1 MWWFPGL
8 LVRGVEAEMRAAASV
23 AAVVGLDGQGN
34 PEFPGLG
41 VIVGREG
48 QILTSAALF
57 PTGQEGV
64 VKTAAGSFEIIH
76 SLLYADALQDLA
88 LIQIKATTAPPVPLG
103 SAEGLRPQ
111 EKVWLPVKEGDSYRL
126 QESQVTGIFS
136 FSPRLTLV
144 KLMTADM
151 EKVPGTPIFNRQGEL
166 VGMLHLFT
174 IPSRKSESLKIY
186 LSWGKGYLPCNL
198 SLKKENKRND
208 GRPVNTAENPTPG
221 RQLTFWEGVAA
232 SQRQSWPEAQEKFT
246 ATLASL
252 GNLPEAYYGRGVARY
267 HQGDLAGAV
276 QDLEE
281 ASRGLSGYAL
291 AFMWL
296 GKAWERRG
304 NRKAARENY
313 EKAVQ
318 VAPDFS
324 EAWYHLGKLAYLEGH
339 LSQAKECLGKA
350 SEDIPHAAIRWWYF
364 GNIARSQN
372 RPLEALEAFDRAIKL
387 DDKFSA
393 AYLEGGKLLL
403 SVGKPQDATRLLTR
417 AVNLEPRRP
426 LTRYYLALA
435 HLLSWNPAGAWE
447 QYFVLQDLQPE
458 LAASL
463 AAALER
469 NR

>member
-1 MWWFPGL
+1 MG
-8 LVRGVEAEMRAAASV
+8 AAASV
-23 AAVVGLDGQGN
+23 VAVVGLDGQGN

-57 PTGQEGV
+57 SANQAGV
-64 VKTAAGSFEIIH
+64 VKTAASSFEIIQ
-76 SLLYADALQDLA
+76 SLLHVDPLQDLA
-88 LIQIKATTAPPVPLG
+88 LIQIKEKAPPPLPLG

-111 EKVWLPVKEGDSYRL
+111 AKVWLPVKEGDSFRL
-126 QESQVTGIFS
+126 QESQVTGIFP
-136 FSPRLTLV
+136 FSPRLTLL
-144 KLMTADM
+144 KLKTSDM
-151 EKVPGTPIFNRQGEL
+151 EKPPGTPIFNRQGEL

-174 IPSRKSESLKIY
+174 TSSRQSDSFKAY

-198 SLKKENKRND
+198 SLKKENKKND
-208 GRPVNTAENPTPG
+208 GRPVNTAENPTLG
-221 RQLTFWEGVAA
+221 KQLTFWEGVAA

-276 QDLEE
+276 QDLAE
-281 ASRGLSGYAL
+281 ASRELPGYGL

-296 GKAWERRG
+296 GRAWEHRG
-304 NRKAARENY
+304 NREAARESY

-318 VAPDFS
+318 AAPDFS
-324 EAWYHLGKLAYLEGH
+324 EAWYHLGELAYLEGH
-339 LSQAKECLGKA
+339 LSQAKECLERA
-350 SEDIPHAAIRWWYF
+350 SEDIPQAAARWWYL

-372 RPLEALEAFDRAIKL
+372 RLQEALEAFDRAIKL

-403 SVGKPQDATRLLTR
+403 STGKPQEATRLLTR

-426 LTRYYLALA
+426 LARYYLALA

-458 LAASL
+458 LAANL